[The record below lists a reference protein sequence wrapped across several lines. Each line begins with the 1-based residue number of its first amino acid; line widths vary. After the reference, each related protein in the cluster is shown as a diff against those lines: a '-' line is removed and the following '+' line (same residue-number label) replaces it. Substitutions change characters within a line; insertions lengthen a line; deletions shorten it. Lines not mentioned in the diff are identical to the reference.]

1 MNYYFVCNVHLLHL
15 IIERIICCMIEI
27 IIGWQ
32 TKQNHYIS
40 NYVVSAHFIRSHSNY
55 LFIENILRNYMRW
68 HQLRICVIL
77 IIIDYKSR
85 GFFILFETE
94 SMKNEAI
101 FMICIITSDLH
112 IIKWKIMSFC
122 IAKWSKSS
130 ETWTMEYESSPLY
143 KTYRD
148 IYRYVCFINNLKFKA
163 PRIHTINIDYKS
175 IFRGSYQFNSKWH
188 WNLFVRGFFLTIAG
202 LVLIIIINNRH
213 GKNQLHFILNYLYVS
228 HSMWSVFLINMW
240 ALRKVPSNRMCR
252 ACSVWKQ
259 SLRNDTLHMAH
270 LSHFVLMK
278 AMNIFQLVWLKL
290 CGQSRLTKR
299 YGWWKIIANKL
310 LTIIWAIQTSFQ
322 QVVQFLNQLNRMKSD
337 T

>member
-1 MNYYFVCNVHLLHL
+1 MITNRAAFSFYLKLKAWKTEQFSWYYFRFAHNQVKNHVFLHPS
-15 IIERIICCMIEI
+15 
-27 IIGWQ
+27 
-32 TKQNHYIS
+32 QNDPNRAQHELWS
-40 NYVVSAHFIRSHSNY
+40 MSLAHI
-55 LFIENILRNYMRW
+55 MR
-68 HQLRICVIL
+68 HTVL
-77 IIIDYKSR
+77 
-85 GFFILFETE
+85 
-94 SMKNEAI
+94 
-101 FMICIITSDLH
+101 
-112 IIKWKIMSFC
+112 
-122 IAKWSKSS
+122 
-130 ETWTMEYESSPLY
+130 
-143 KTYRD
+143 
-148 IYRYVCFINNLKFKA
+148 YRYVCFVNNSKFKA

-188 WNLFVRGFFLTIAG
+188 WNLFVRGFFLTFTG

-213 GKNQLHFILNYLYVS
+213 GKNQLHFILNYLYVP

-252 ACSVWKQ
+252 ACLVWKQ

-290 CGQSRLTKR
+290 CRQGRMTKR